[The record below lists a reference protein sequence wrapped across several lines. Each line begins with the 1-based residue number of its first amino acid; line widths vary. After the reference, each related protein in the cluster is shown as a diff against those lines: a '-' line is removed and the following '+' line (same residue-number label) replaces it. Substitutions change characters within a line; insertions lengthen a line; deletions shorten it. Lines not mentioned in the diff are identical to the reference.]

1 MARPSLATPPS
12 QAPSASKVLVLALG
26 VNTKAARI
34 ALLAEASAFDWPF
47 CTLFLQGRSESMDV
61 FLKRFTLD
69 QDFVGFPPGIH
80 PPCDW
85 LGIPDP
91 DIFEDFTSVF
101 RAHSV

>member
-34 ALLAEASAFDWPF
+34 ALLAEASAFDWLF

-61 FLKRFTLD
+61 SLKRFTLD
-69 QDFVGFPPGIH
+69 QDFGLPARNSLPLRLARHPRPGR
-80 PPCDW
+80 
-85 LGIPDP
+85 L
-91 DIFEDFTSVF
+91 
-101 RAHSV
+101 